1 MSADTKC
8 IVCDT
13 RFAELDLPIKCD
25 GCATLVHNKCSGLT
39 TSEIKCVSLKN
50 RTLKYFCTGCENGLK
65 DLPQL
70 KLLIKKLLV
79 EVEGLKNSHSFSSN
93 NSFDN
98 GFIINEINDRNSR
111 ATNLIFYN
119 IEESDSNQLDD
130 RITHDFIQIKN
141 TLKSIGVDSEIVQLK
156 VNCLDRYKSGKLRP
170 IKAVFSTSSN
180 TFDILKNKRKLS
192 SCSSFSDKH

>member
-1 MSADTKC
+1 
-8 IVCDT
+8 
-13 RFAELDLPIKCD
+13 
-25 GCATLVHNKCSGLT
+25 
-39 TSEIKCVSLKN
+39 VSLKN
-50 RTLKYFCTGCENGLK
+50 RTLKYFCTGCENFLK

-93 NSFDN
+93 NSFDE
-98 GFIINEINDRNSR
+98 FIINEINDRNNR

-141 TLKSIGVDSEIVQLK
+141 TIKSIGVDSEIVQLK
-156 VNCLDRYKSGKLRP
+156 VNCLGRYQSGKLRP
-170 IKAVFSTSSN
+170 IKAVFKN
-180 TFDILKNKRKLS
+180 TFLCYLIQ
-192 SCSSFSDKH
+192 